1 MIIKKYTLT
10 GILLILLT
18 VISMTGCH
26 RTPDM
31 RAVAG
36 ALLDTVYKNS
46 PSEYSRLTGIATADL
61 SSRQSQWLSA
71 QTDRFLN
78 TFGGLKPSQEVR
90 ENIDKFLSMV
100 YASANYTVQSSQ
112 ESAVVTIRPITLLTE
127 ALPEIQTYTEN
138 FNKKNA
144 DFEYYEL
151 TSQEYADAYL
161 DGLLTILTSKLSD
174 LHYGDPEQVELPFEK
189 GEDGLYIFKNAAL
202 GEITRAVLP
211 FPSIS
216 E

>member
-1 MIIKKYTLT
+1 M
-10 GILLILLT
+10 
-18 VISMTGCH
+18 
-26 RTPDM
+26 
-31 RAVAG
+31 
-36 ALLDTVYKNS
+36 
-46 PSEYSRLTGIATADL
+46 
-61 SSRQSQWLSA
+61 
-71 QTDRFLN
+71 
-78 TFGGLKPSQEVR
+78 KP
-90 ENIDKFLSMV
+90 
-100 YASANYTVQSSQ
+100 
-112 ESAVVTIRPITLLTE
+112 E

-189 GEDGLYIFKNAAL
+189 GEDGALVLRLSRDGEQCALSLLRGAPSVVPVPWRPDKRFAGFWTAQNGLPALSLRSSADPDTLEGTFRLEGKELRFEGFCTGFPFGRDIFR
-202 GEITRAVLP
+202 E
-211 FPSIS
+211 